1 MNRGK
6 AACVLSHRP
15 SPTHTHTHSVSSS
28 LKTAAQVV
36 FIPKQQ
42 RRVGCPAVLAASE
55 RLTLAGDISHLPLP
69 TTTGTTVLSDLIRV
83 LLYSAVS
90 ILRGKPSPAFRGGAA
105 GPPPPPRRR
114 PQRQQRRSICAG
126 RERPLRAAQHVP
138 PAEAE
143 RAVPHGE
150 RPSQGPWERFCPF
163 LTRPRHLP
171 RGLRDR
177 S

>member
-1 MNRGK
+1 M
-6 AACVLSHRP
+6 CPFP
-15 SPTHTHTHSVSSS
+15 SPLAPHPTHTHSVSSS

-105 GPPPPPRRR
+105 GPRGPPL
-114 PQRQQRRSICAG
+114 
-126 RERPLRAAQHVP
+126 LRAAGRSASSAGRSVLGENGLSVP
-138 PAEAE
+138 PSTSHRQRRNALF
-143 RAVPHGE
+143 RTGND
-150 RPSQGPWERFCPF
+150 
-163 LTRPRHLP
+163 LP
-171 RGLRDR
+171 RGLGRG
-177 S
+177 SALF